1 MQLSRLA
8 VRVRNLI
15 LAGLLVTVPI
25 GITVAVTVWVF
36 QRLTGLLPALL
47 RRADFPFADE
57 LLRNDVSQFGVR
69 LLSLVVLL
77 LALLIAGAIAR
88 NVVGRRIIALLE
100 QLILK
105 IPMVSSVYSTVQQI
119 GASLL
124 SSDSGMFRR
133 VVLVEYPR
141 EGCYVIGF
149 VTADACEECDDR
161 LAADLVSVFVPTTPN
176 PTSGFLLMV
185 ARREL
190 VFLDMNVTDAM
201 RLVISGGVV
210 RPPRRTLIDRIIPRA
225 PEPGENSGEL

>member
-141 EGCYVIGF
+141 E
-149 VTADACEECDDR
+149 ECDDR